1 MHRIFGVNKK
11 NYGILSLWLWPSSI
25 WFNKSDRFDL
35 DKAQTKVI
43 FDRSR
48 GGGKISKVPL
58 RIPIFPVEI
67 FSNSSRC

>member
-1 MHRIFGVNKK
+1 MIVT
-11 NYGILSLWLWPSSI
+11 SSI
-25 WFNKSDRFDL
+25 RFNKSDCFDL

-58 RIPIFPVEI
+58 RIPTFPVENLLEF
-67 FSNSSRC
+67 FSLLRDRLRITLL